1 MTKQHNVFNPGMRI
15 GEIKM
20 KHTTKVYWIILIA
33 YGITLFF
40 DDGVRTGTNILL
52 VGIFYYLFTIAKWL
66 GVKE

>member
-1 MTKQHNVFNPGMRI
+1 
-15 GEIKM
+15 M